1 MSDKDYQKPP
11 ESERISA
18 TQLQQRIADSA
29 IEEAKKTAEQARKQN
44 EPKRKEY
51 QDFMERRFTE
61 ADRVQLRARAER
73 AADQR
78 QNDVEILRFPSEFLE
93 DHGRRINNFD
103 KDWPVSLTGYAK
115 SVYDA
120 YKDLGQPQGY
130 KLIARVLDYPNGMIG
145 DIGIFLSWK

>member
-18 TQLQQRIADSA
+18 TQLQQRIADSV
-29 IEEAKKTAEQARKQN
+29 IEEAKKRADQARKQN
-44 EPKRKEY
+44 ESKRKEY
-51 QDFMERRFTE
+51 QEFMAKRFTE
-61 ADRVQLRARAER
+61 SDRVQLRARGER
-73 AADQR
+73 AAEQR
-78 QNDVEILRFPSEFLE
+78 QFEIEILRFPSEYLE

-120 YKDLGQPQGY
+120 YKDLGHPQGY

>member
-18 TQLQQRIADSA
+18 TQLLQRIADSA

-61 ADRVQLRARAER
+61 ADRVQLCARAER
-73 AADQR
+73 AANQR
-78 QNDVEILRFPSEFLE
+78 QYEVEILRFPSEFLE
-93 DHGRRINNFD
+93 DHG
-103 KDWPVSLTGYAK
+103 
-115 SVYDA
+115 
-120 YKDLGQPQGY
+120 
-130 KLIARVLDYPNGMIG
+130 
-145 DIGIFLSWK
+145 